1 MIEIIVSLTLLLS
14 NQGYTSKEINCTM
27 NLVKIESNFHLH
39 SRNSTSGAYG
49 LFQLMN
55 VKTKLSIEQ
64 QVARFDRYVKHRYS
78 GSVCKALAHQKLKNW
93 Y

>member
-1 MIEIIVSLTLLLS
+1 VIEIIVALTLMLT
-14 NQGYTSKEINCTM
+14 NQGYSQQEVNCTM
-27 NLVKIESNFHLH
+27 NLVKQESNFHLH
-39 SRNSTSGAYG
+39 SKNSKSGAYG

-55 VKTKLSIEQ
+55 VKTKLSMNQ

-78 GSVCKALAHQKLKNW
+78 GSVCKALEHQKLNNW

>member
-1 MIEIIVSLTLLLS
+1 VIEVIVALTLLLS
-14 NQGYTSKEINCTM
+14 NQGYSAKEINCTM
-27 NLVKIESNFHLH
+27 NLVKQESNFHLH
-39 SRNSTSGAYG
+39 SKNSKSGAYG

-55 VKTKLSIEQ
+55 VKTKLSMNQ

-78 GSVCKALAHQKLKNW
+78 GSVCKALEHQRLKNW

>member
-14 NQGYTSKEINCTM
+14 NQGYTNKEINCTM

-55 VKTKLSIEQ
+55 VKTKLSMKQ

-78 GSVCKALAHQKLKNW
+78 GSVCKALGHQKLKHW

>member
-1 MIEIIVSLTLLLS
+1 MIDIIVALTLMLTSQGYSQQEII
-14 NQGYTSKEINCTM
+14 CTM

-39 SRNSTSGAYG
+39 SKNSKSGAYG

-55 VKTKLSIEQ
+55 VKTKLSLNQ

-78 GSVCKALAHQKLKNW
+78 GSVCKALNHQLKHNW

>member
-1 MIEIIVSLTLLLS
+1 
-14 NQGYTSKEINCTM
+14 M

-39 SRNSTSGAYG
+39 SKNSKSGAYG

-55 VKTKLSIEQ
+55 VKTKLSLNQ
-64 QVARFDRYVKHRYS
+64 QVARFDRYVKYRYS
-78 GSVCKALAHQKLKNW
+78 GSVCKALNHQIKYHW

>member
-1 MIEIIVSLTLLLS
+1 MISIIVALTLMLT
-14 NQGYTSKEINCTM
+14 NQGYSQQEVICTM

-39 SRNSTSGAYG
+39 SKNSKSGAYG

-55 VKTKLSIEQ
+55 VKTKLSLNQ

-78 GSVCKALAHQKLKNW
+78 GSVCKALGHQTKYHW

>member
-1 MIEIIVSLTLLLS
+1 MIEVIVALTLLLS
-14 NQGYTSKEINCTM
+14 NQGYAPKEINCTM
-27 NLVKIESNFHLH
+27 NLIKIESNFHLH
-39 SRNSTSGAYG
+39 SKNSKSGAYG

-55 VKTKLSIEQ
+55 VKTKLSMKQ

-78 GSVCKALAHQKLKNW
+78 GSVCKALDHQYKFHW

>member
-1 MIEIIVSLTLLLS
+1 MIEVIVSLTLLLS
-14 NQGYTSKEINCTM
+14 GSGYTNKEINCTM

-39 SRNSTSGAYG
+39 SKNSKSGAYG

-55 VKTKLSIEQ
+55 VKTKLSIKQ

-78 GSVCKALAHQKLKNW
+78 GSVCKALEHQKLNNW

>member
-1 MIEIIVSLTLLLS
+1 MISIIVALTLILS
-14 NQGYTSKEINCTM
+14 NQGYSQQEITCTM

-39 SRNSTSGAYG
+39 SKNSKSGAYG

-55 VKTKLSIEQ
+55 VKTKLSMKQ

-78 GSVCKALAHQKLKNW
+78 GSVCKALEHQYKHHW

>member
-1 MIEIIVSLTLLLS
+1 MISIIVALTLMLT
-14 NQGYTSKEINCTM
+14 NQGYSQQEVVCTM
-27 NLVKIESNFHLH
+27 NLVQIESNFHLH
-39 SRNSTSGAYG
+39 SKNSKSGAYG

-55 VKTKLSIEQ
+55 VKTKLSLNQ

-78 GSVCKALAHQKLKNW
+78 GSVCKALNHQTKYHW

>member
-1 MIEIIVSLTLLLS
+1 
-14 NQGYTSKEINCTM
+14 M

-39 SRNSTSGAYG
+39 SKNSQSGAYG

-55 VKTKLSIEQ
+55 VKTKLSMNQ

-78 GSVCKALAHQKLKNW
+78 GSVCKALGHQIKSGW